1 MSLFDFEWMSSV
13 AYVPTNRDFLSLHQ
27 SFFFGGTYT
36 TTHVGDATENV
47 QRDGI
52 SERKQ

>member
-1 MSLFDFEWMSSV
+1 MSLFDFEWDVECCIRANKSRLLFSPPIV
-13 AYVPTNRDFLSLHQ
+13 
-27 SFFFGGTYT
+27 FFFGGTYT
-36 TTHVGDATENV
+36 TVGDATENV